1 MNLLGKILTGL
12 IAIAAI
18 MLLIVSLM
26 VYATHKNWKTEADSL
41 KEQLAEQTNE
51 VQQQRSKKD
60 ALESQLQAEVEAA
73 IQDVRK
79 LESEREILSEQNRTV
94 QEQLDNLLQQ
104 QRQNLAAVASTQANN
119 EALTK
124 EVADLRVALSE
135 NQQKRDEAFK
145 TTVEATDKLH
155 QAQGK
160 LTSLV
165 ERNEQLTVELAN
177 KTSLLREKGIDPS
190 ATPGEIVP
198 QVRGIVSRSRRNA
211 SGQMIEITIGADD
224 GLRKEHTVEIYRGD
238 RYLGRAVVITTEPD
252 RAVARVIR
260 KFQQGPIQER
270 DNVATKLGAG

>member
-26 VYATHKNWKTEADSL
+26 VYATHKNWKTEADNL
-41 KEQLAEQTNE
+41 KQQLAEQTNE
-51 VQQQRSKKD
+51 NQRLTSKKD

-73 IQDVRK
+73 QQDVRK
-79 LESEREILSEQNRTV
+79 LESERVQLIGQNRTI
-94 QEQLDNLLQQ
+94 QEQLDTLLQQ
-104 QRQNLAAVASTQANN
+104 QRQNVAAVASTQANN
-119 EALTK
+119 EVLTK

-145 TTVEATDKLH
+145 ATVEATDKLH
-155 QAQGK
+155 QSEGK
-160 LTSLV
+160 LNSLV
-165 ERNEQLTVELAN
+165 ERNQQLTVELAT

-224 GLRKEHTVEIYRGD
+224 GLRKGHTIEIYRGD
-238 RYLGRAVVITTEPD
+238 RYLGRAEVITTEPD

-270 DNVATKLGAG
+270 DNVATKLRVG